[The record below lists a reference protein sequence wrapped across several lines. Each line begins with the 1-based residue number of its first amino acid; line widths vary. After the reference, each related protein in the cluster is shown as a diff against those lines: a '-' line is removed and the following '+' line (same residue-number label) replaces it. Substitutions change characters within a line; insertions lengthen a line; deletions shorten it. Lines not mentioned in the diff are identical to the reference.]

1 MTAIRLTVNGRK
13 VAAEVEPRL
22 QLADFL
28 RDHLLHTGTHQ
39 GCEHG
44 VCGACTLLIDG
55 VPARSCITYAV
66 SCDGAEITTIE
77 GMDADETMAELRRA
91 FTREHALQCGFCTPG
106 MLATARDI
114 VLRLPE
120 ADERRIRLELS
131 GNLCRC
137 TGYVGIVR
145 AIKSVLAE
153 RKGTGRPR
161 AAAPARRLGPVGA
174 REGTASSAIAPA
186 AVTAAAAATAPA
198 PQARPAARPQ
208 GVGQG
213 IDQGIAES
221 RPGTLITQSFTLSEP
236 LERVWLGFKDV
247 ELLAACLPGAALT
260 APLSDNRV
268 EGVLRIKLGPISASF
283 AGEGDVHWDDAQH
296 RGVIR
301 GGGRDSSS
309 SSQARGEIEFA
320 LSATPEGG
328 TRVDVQVGFSLAGP
342 LAQFS
347 RGAIVNDLAER
358 LSAEFARNLDARI
371 GAAARGEAGPAAPA
385 AELRAGSLLL
395 SVLWSRIKRA
405 LRRLLGRR

>member
-1 MTAIRLTVNGRK
+1 MTAIRLTVNDRT

-28 RDHLLHTGTHQ
+28 REHLLRTGTHQ

-55 VPARSCITYAV
+55 APARSCITYAV

-77 GMDADETMAELRRA
+77 GMDKDETMAELRRA

-114 VLRLPE
+114 VLRLPD

-145 AIKSVLAE
+145 AIESVLAE
-153 RKGTGRPR
+153 RKAAGRPR
-161 AAAPARRLGPVGA
+161 GAAPERRLGPVGA
-174 REGTASSAIAPA
+174 REGRAATAIAPA
-186 AVTAAAAATAPA
+186 AVTAAAAAAPPAVEARSVA
-198 PQARPAARPQ
+198 PLQ
-208 GVGQG
+208 GMR
-213 IDQGIAES
+213 ES
-221 RPGTLITQSFTLSEP
+221 RPGTLITQSFILKEP
-236 LERVWLGFKDV
+236 LERAWLGFKDI
-247 ELLAACLPGAALT
+247 ELLAGCLPGAALT
-260 APLSDNRV
+260 APLSGSRV

-283 AGEGDVHWDDAQH
+283 AGEGEVRWDDAQH
-296 RGVIR
+296 RGRVQ
-301 GGGRDSSS
+301 GGGRDSAS

-347 RGAIVNDLAER
+347 RGAIVNDLAQR
-358 LSAEFARNLDARI
+358 LTAEFARNLDARI
-371 GAAARGEAGPAAPA
+371 AAAARGEAGPAAAA
-385 AELRAGSLLL
+385 AELRAGALLL
-395 SVLWSRIKRA
+395 SVIWARIKRA
-405 LRRLLGRR
+405 LRRLLGWR

>member
-28 RDHLLHTGTHQ
+28 REHLLHTGTHQ

-55 VPARSCITYAV
+55 APARSCITYAV

-77 GMDADETMAELRRA
+77 GMDKDETMAELRRA

-114 VLRLPE
+114 VLRLPD

-153 RKGTGRPR
+153 RKATGRPR
-161 AAAPARRLGPVGA
+161 AAAPVRRLGPVGA
-174 REGTASSAIAPA
+174 REGRAATAIAPA
-186 AVTAAAAATAPA
+186 ALAAAAAASAPA
-198 PQARPAARPQ
+198 AQARSAAPLQ
-208 GVGQG
+208 GMAQG
-213 IDQGIAES
+213 SGES
-221 RPGTLITQSFTLSEP
+221 RPSTLITQSFTLSEP

-247 ELLAACLPGAALT
+247 GLLAACLPGAALT
-260 APLSDNRV
+260 APLSGNRV

-283 AGEGDVHWDDAQH
+283 AGEGEVHWDDAQH

-301 GGGRDSSS
+301 GGGRDSAS

-320 LSATPEGG
+320 LSATPEGS
-328 TRVDVQVGFSLAGP
+328 TRVDVQVGVSLAGP

-358 LSAEFARNLDARI
+358 LTAEFARNLDARI

-385 AELRAGSLLL
+385 AELRAGALLL
-395 SVLWSRIKRA
+395 SVIWTRIKRA

>member
-1 MTAIRLTVNGRK
+1 MTAIRLTVNGRT

-22 QLADFL
+22 QLADLL
-28 RDHLLHTGTHQ
+28 REHLLHTGTHQ

-55 VPARSCITYAV
+55 APARSCITYAV

-77 GMDADETMAELRRA
+77 GMDKDETMEELRRA

-114 VLRLPE
+114 VLRLPD

-153 RKGTGRPR
+153 RKAAGRPR
-161 AAAPARRLGPVGA
+161 AAAPVRRLGPVGA
-174 REGTASSAIAPA
+174 REGRAATAIAPA
-186 AVTAAAAATAPA
+186 AVTAAAAAAPPAVEARSVA
-198 PQARPAARPQ
+198 PLQ
-208 GVGQG
+208 GMR
-213 IDQGIAES
+213 ES
-221 RPGTLITQSFTLSEP
+221 RPGTLITQSFILKEP
-236 LERVWLGFKDV
+236 LERVWLGFKDI
-247 ELLAACLPGAALT
+247 ELLAGCLPGAALT
-260 APLSDNRV
+260 APLSGSRV

-283 AGEGDVHWDDAQH
+283 AGEGEVRWDDAQH
-296 RGVIR
+296 RGVMR
-301 GGGRDSSS
+301 GGGRDSAS

-358 LSAEFARNLDARI
+358 LTAEFARNLDARI
-371 GAAARGEAGPAAPA
+371 AAAARGEAGPAAPA
-385 AELRAGSLLL
+385 AELRAGALLL
-395 SVLWSRIKRA
+395 SVIWARIKRA

>member
-1 MTAIRLTVNGRK
+1 
-13 VAAEVEPRL
+13 
-22 QLADFL
+22 
-28 RDHLLHTGTHQ
+28 
-39 GCEHG
+39 
-44 VCGACTLLIDG
+44 
-55 VPARSCITYAV
+55 
-66 SCDGAEITTIE
+66 
-77 GMDADETMAELRRA
+77 MAELRGA

-153 RKGTGRPR
+153 RKAAGRPR
-161 AAAPARRLGPVGA
+161 AAVLARRLGPVGA
-174 REGTASSAIAPA
+174 RAATASTASAPA
-186 AVTAAAAATAPA
+186 AVISAAAAPA
-198 PQARPAARPQ
+198 AQARSAVPL
-208 GVGQG
+208 
-213 IDQGIAES
+213 QGIAES
-221 RPGTLITQSFTLSEP
+221 RPGTRITQSFTLSEP
-236 LERVWLGFKDV
+236 LERVWQGFKNV

-260 APLSDNRV
+260 APLRDNRV

-283 AGEGDVHWDDAQH
+283 AGEGDVQWDDAQH

-301 GGGRDSSS
+301 GGGRDSTS

-328 TRVDVQVGFSLAGP
+328 TRADVQVGFSLAGP

-358 LSAEFARNLDARI
+358 LTAEFARNLDARI

-395 SVLWSRIKRA
+395 SVVWSRIKRA

>member
-28 RDHLLHTGTHQ
+28 REHLLHTGTHQ

-44 VCGACTLLIDG
+44 VCGACTILIDG
-55 VPARSCITYAV
+55 APARSCIAYAV

-77 GMDADETMAELRRA
+77 GMDRDETMAELRRA

-145 AIKSVLAE
+145 AILSVLAE
-153 RKGTGRPR
+153 RKAAGRPR
-161 AAAPARRLGPVGA
+161 AAVLARRLGPVGA
-174 REGTASSAIAPA
+174 RAATASTAIAPA
-186 AVTAAAAATAPA
+186 AVAAAVAAAAPA
-198 PQARPAARPQ
+198 AQGRPAARPQ
-208 GVGQG
+208 GIGQG
-213 IDQGIAES
+213 TGES

-236 LERVWLGFKDV
+236 LERVWQGFKNV

-260 APLSDNRV
+260 APLRDNRV

-296 RGVIR
+296 RGVMR

-320 LSATPEGG
+320 LAATPEGS

-358 LSAEFARNLDARI
+358 LTAEFARNLDARI
-371 GAAARGEAGPAAPA
+371 GAAARGEAGPAAAA

-395 SVLWSRIKRA
+395 SVIWARIKRA
-405 LRRLLGRR
+405 FGRIIGRR